1 MSTPA
6 RSASDKAATDPQ
18 TSSTRSAGSGA
29 LGDLVRTS
37 GAVLIVADE
46 DLIRWS
52 LRERLRTEGYDILE
66 AGTGKA
72 ALDPFKTGGDLGVLD
87 YRLPDID
94 GLTILREMK
103 KLDPDILVILLTSFV
118 SVETAVEAMKL
129 GAFHVAHKPFNL
141 DEVAATAARALATTR
156 LRRDGR

>member
-1 MSTPA
+1 MSTTA
-6 RSASDKAATDPQ
+6 RSASDRAATDPQ
-18 TSSTRSAGSGA
+18 TSSTKTAYTDA
-29 LGDLVRTS
+29 LGDFVMTN
-37 GAVLIVADE
+37 ATVLIVDDE

-72 ALDPFKTGGDLGVLD
+72 ALDHFKTGVDLVLLD

-129 GAFHVAHKPFNL
+129 GAFHFAYIPFNL
-141 DEVAATAARALATTR
+141 DDVAATVAGALDTSG
-156 LRRDGR
+156 LGREV

>member
-1 MSTPA
+1 MSTTA

-18 TSSTRSAGSGA
+18 TSSTKTAYTDA
-29 LGDLVRTS
+29 LSDFVMTN
-37 GAVLIVADE
+37 ATVLIVDDE

-72 ALDPFKTGGDLGVLD
+72 ALDQFKTGVDLVLLD

-94 GLTILREMK
+94 GPPI
-103 KLDPDILVILLTSFV
+103 
-118 SVETAVEAMKL
+118 
-129 GAFHVAHKPFNL
+129 
-141 DEVAATAARALATTR
+141 ARVTQTPQR
-156 LRRDGR
+156 S